1 MVFVILPVV
10 KRFIVAPESLMALA
24 WPDSSFLQMPISLL
38 LLLLVLGGVLSVALH
53 TRCWR
58 PR

>member
-1 MVFVILPVV
+1 MLALVFVSLPVV

-53 TRCWR
+53 TR
-58 PR
+58 